1 MIALAVTSAAWLA
14 AGLLVRP
21 FYRSCNRC
29 GFLYAFDGRDCAHC
43 KRPIGAGR
51 RLRAVLLWPLHFV
64 RRVLHLR
71 SLPPLHAH
79 PARELLPGES
89 LNDALRRAPDEV
101 GAPEP
106 ACRIG
111 TAIKDVFQELE
122 AIREGKRR
130 DVGISTGFTDL
141 DALTSGLRPGSLTVI
156 AGRPSMGKTGLAFA
170 MIEQA
175 VVREGKSVLLFTPE
189 MSTEVVARRL
199 LCSHARV
206 SAYDV
211 EQGRLSDDAYGRL
224 VMAAGAFHETQL
236 FVEDRPDLDLAY
248 VAESLRRRQA
258 QGLDLVVVDALHLM
272 QRSFPWS
279 NPALELRE
287 LARDCGVPIVVT
299 APVDRRAE
307 FRSDHRPRAWELR
320 GPGDIGV
327 AADILLLLYRDE
339 YYEPDSP
346 LRGICEVELAINR
359 FGHQGVV
366 NLRFDLNCCRFA
378 NPLEH
383 GKDPS

>member
-1 MIALAVTSAAWLA
+1 MTALALASAAWLA

-21 FYRSCNRC
+21 FYRNCNRC

-43 KRPIGAGR
+43 KKPIGAWR

-79 PARELLPGES
+79 PARALQPGES
-89 LNDALRRAPDEV
+89 LKDALGRARDEV
-101 GAPEP
+101 DAPEP
-106 ACRIG
+106 AARIG
-111 TAIKDVFQELE
+111 AAIKGVFQELE
-122 AIREGKRR
+122 AVREGKRR
-130 DVGISTGFTDL
+130 AVGIFTGFTDL
-141 DALTSGLRPGSLTVI
+141 DAITGGLRTGSLTVI
-156 AGRPSMGKTGLAFA
+156 ASRPSMGKTGLAFA
-170 MIEQA
+170 MIEQT

-206 SAYDV
+206 SAYDA

-248 VAESLRRRQA
+248 LAAAVRRRQA

-279 NPALELRE
+279 NPALELRA

-320 GPGDIGV
+320 GPGDVGV
-327 AADILLLLYRDE
+327 AADILILLYRHD
-339 YYEPDSP
+339 YYEPDTRHP
-346 LRGICEVELAINR
+346 GICEVEVAINR
-359 FGHQGVV
+359 FGNQGVV
-366 NLRFDLNCCRFA
+366 ELPFDRNCCRFQD
-378 NPLEH
+378 PVKD
-383 GKDPS
+383 GKDSS